1 MVRYGRSFVLFSV
14 TMALGVFSEKSFPL
28 DPASIV
34 RAPAGAAAGKSVRA
48 WLEATHD
55 ALKGLLP
62 ARSAHALLTADLTD
76 DRGRPVDVF
85 ERFELDPAGL
95 GSLRTNWRGLAH
107 TAQASSTGREGQAAG
122 DAWPGFED
130 IWVPGHDGLPLA
142 GRFGATAGDSGIRNA
157 DAIVILPG
165 LLGDNRVM
173 RTRDLAVGLRRWGF
187 HVLALELR
195 GHGLT
200 DQRTPQAAYTFSSL
214 ETLDLLAVSRWLRGQ
229 PHVRRTGLIGFC
241 WGANHALCAAWY
253 DGCRGQHSSV
263 HPRLAA
269 QLDPVPDDRHFEAG
283 VMAFSPVLRFEDL
296 LDKLDS
302 ERSRI
307 REPALAGLQ
316 VTIRERMTR
325 KGYPDPS
332 GSLRNLIACELHR
345 SRLANPEVE
354 RDAYRFVRMLPYR
367 NQSDGDK
374 LQSARVPVLIIHA
387 ANDPLAEAQAVAD
400 LFAKIHNPSVAGIV
414 LSGGGHVGFAPFA
427 RDYYYSMIVSF
438 FDTLRAAGE

>member
-1 MVRYGRSFVLFSV
+1 
-14 TMALGVFSEKSFPL
+14 MAFGVFSEQSFPF

-34 RAPAGAAAGKSVRA
+34 RAPARAADRRSVRA
-48 WLEATHD
+48 WLEATHE

-62 ARSAHALLTADLTD
+62 ADSTHALLTADLSD
-76 DRGRPVDVF
+76 DRGRPIDVF
-85 ERFELDPAGL
+85 ERFGIDPARL
-95 GSLRTNWRGLAH
+95 GSLRSNWRGLAH
-107 TAQASSTGREGQAAG
+107 TAQASGAGREGQAASE
-122 DAWPGFED
+122 AWPGFDD

-142 GRFGATAGDSGIRNA
+142 GRFGASADNSGIRKA

-165 LLGDNRVM
+165 LLGDNRIM

-187 HVLALELR
+187 HVLALEPR

-214 ETLDLLAVSRWLRGQ
+214 ETLDLLAVSRWLCDQ

-253 DGCRGQHSSV
+253 DGCRGEHSSI

-302 ERSRI
+302 PRSRI

-316 VTIRERMTR
+316 ATIRERMTR

-332 GSLRNLIACELHR
+332 GNLRNLIACELHR

-367 NQSDGDK
+367 NQPDGDK
-374 LQSARVPVLIIHA
+374 LQAARVPVLIVHA

-400 LFAKIHNPSVAGIV
+400 LFAKIRNPNVAGIV
-414 LSGGGHVGFAPFA
+414 LPGGGHVGFAPFA
-427 RDYYYSMIVSF
+427 RDYHYSLIINF
-438 FDTLRAAGE
+438 FDPLRTGGDE

>member
-1 MVRYGRSFVLFSV
+1 
-14 TMALGVFSEKSFPL
+14 MAFGVFSEQSFPL

-34 RAPAGAAAGKSVRA
+34 RVQADAAAGKSVRA
-48 WLEATHD
+48 WLEVTHD

-62 ARSAHALLTADLTD
+62 TGGTHALLTADLID
-76 DRGRPVDVF
+76 DRGRAVDVCQ
-85 ERFELDPAGL
+85 RFGLNPAGL

-107 TAQASSTGREGQAAG
+107 TAQASSAGREGEAAS
-122 DAWPGFED
+122 DSWPGFDD

-142 GRFGATAGDSGIRNA
+142 GRFGASTDDSGIRNA

-173 RTRDLAVGLRRWGF
+173 RTRDLAAGLQRWGF
-187 HVLALELR
+187 HVLALEPR
-195 GHGLT
+195 GHGAT

-229 PHVRRTGLIGFC
+229 PHVQRTGLIGFC

-253 DGCRGQHSSV
+253 DGCRGEHCSI

-269 QLDPVPDDRHFEAG
+269 LLDPTPSDRHFDAG

-296 LDKLDS
+296 LDKLDTK
-302 ERSRI
+302 RSLI

-316 VTIRERMTR
+316 ATIRERMTR

-332 GSLRNLIACELHR
+332 GSLRHLIACELQR
-345 SRLANPEVE
+345 SRLANPDVE
-354 RDAYRFVRMLPYR
+354 PDAYRFVRMLPYR
-367 NQSDGDK
+367 DQSDGEK

-387 ANDPLAEAQAVAD
+387 ANDPLADAQAVAD
-400 LFAKIHNPSVAGIV
+400 LFEKISNPSVAGIV
-414 LSGGGHVGFAPFA
+414 LAGGGHVGFAPYA
-427 RDYYYSMIVSF
+427 RDYYYSLVANF
-438 FDTLRAAGE
+438 FSSDSAPAAAHLLPRSLQ